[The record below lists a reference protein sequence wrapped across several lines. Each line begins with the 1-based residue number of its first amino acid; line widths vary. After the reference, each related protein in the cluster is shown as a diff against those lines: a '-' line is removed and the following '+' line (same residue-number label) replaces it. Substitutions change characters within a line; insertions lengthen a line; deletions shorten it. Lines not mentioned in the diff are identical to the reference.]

1 MAESNPQAEGASPLS
16 RLVFRVLLPVTAVLV
31 IVLGIAYTS
40 DVPVTD
46 LLRDPSATLEGAW
59 YVGLVS
65 IMGVALWAA
74 AAAICLLSLYAASS
88 EGERH
93 LLVAGGAI
101 SIILGADDAFLLHEA
116 IKNGLGIPSPV
127 TIAVYGVI
135 SILLIWRAWPYLRTR
150 PDLAVF
156 LVAIGLFAISVV
168 LDAAGEANLP
178 TPPYSAVIEDVAKFL
193 GLVAWV
199 TFFAGVGR
207 DLIRDR
213 RSFVR

>member
-1 MAESNPQAEGASPLS
+1 MAESSPQTEVATPLS
-16 RLVFRVLLPVTAVLV
+16 RLVFRVLLPVTVVLV

-46 LLRDPSATLEGAW
+46 LLHDPSATLDGAW

-116 IKNGLGIPSPV
+116 IDGGLGIPSLV
-127 TIAVYGVI
+127 TIGVYTVI
-135 SILLIWRAWPYLRTR
+135 SILLVWRSWPYLRFR
-150 PDLAVF
+150 PDLSVF
-156 LVAIGLFAISVV
+156 LVAISLFAISVV

-178 TPPYSAVIEDVAKFL
+178 TPPYAGVIEDAAKFL

>member
-1 MAESNPQAEGASPLS
+1 MAESSPQAEGASPIS
-16 RLVFRVLLPVTAVLV
+16 RLIFRVLLPVTAVLV
-31 IVLGIAYTS
+31 IVLGFAYTS
-40 DVPVTD
+40 DVPVSD
-46 LLRDPSATLEGAW
+46 LFRDPSATLDGAW

-74 AAAICLLSLYAASS
+74 AAAICLLSLYATSD
-88 EGERH
+88 EGARH

-101 SIILGADDAFLLHEA
+101 SILLGADDAFLLHEA

-135 SILLIWRAWPYLRTR
+135 SILLIWRAWPYLRAR
-150 PDLAVF
+150 PDLSVF

-168 LDAAGEANLP
+168 LDAAGEADLP
-178 TPPYSAVIEDVAKFL
+178 TPPYSAVIEDCAKFL

-199 TFFAGVGR
+199 TFFTGVGK
-207 DLIRDR
+207 DLIRGDR
-213 RSFVR
+213 PRN